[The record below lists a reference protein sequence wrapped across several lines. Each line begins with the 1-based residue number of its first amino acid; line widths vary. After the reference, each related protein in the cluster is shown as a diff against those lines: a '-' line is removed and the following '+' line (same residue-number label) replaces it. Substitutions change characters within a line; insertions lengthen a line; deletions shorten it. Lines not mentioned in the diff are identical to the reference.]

1 MHHLLRWVQSRRYMA
16 TQGSG
21 VGDTP
26 HVMCHEAEGSSL
38 GLPLLF
44 LGWAQEPHTGED
56 EDRDGSEHGAPNLV
70 WQIQMTTQKIKNTV
84 GVQREAKSLPVVPS
98 SVCKH
103 IKFGS

>member
-1 MHHLLRWVQSRRYMA
+1 MA

-44 LGWAQEPHTGED
+44 LGWAQEPHTDED
-56 EDRDGSEHGAPNLV
+56 EDRDGSEHGAPSLV
-70 WQIQMTTQKIKNTV
+70 WQIQMTT
-84 GVQREAKSLPVVPS
+84 
-98 SVCKH
+98 
-103 IKFGS
+103 